1 MTKNNTTVQDKIA
14 ELKQL
19 VDWFDGEDFSL
30 EESIEQFK
38 KAEELAKAIE
48 GDLKS
53 LKNDITVV
61 KKSFDESE

>member
-48 GDLKS
+48 SDLKS

-61 KKSFDESE
+61 KKTFDESE